1 MIRLAISVEGRTEE
15 EFVKGVLA
23 GHLRTAEV
31 EPTPI
36 LIGIARRAG
45 RGGDVSVENLAS
57 DMARLYLDPGFHAV
71 TSLVDLYGF
80 RGPEDAK
87 TVDESEERVCR
98 AILEKLPDAPDPR
111 RIIPYVQQYEFE
123 GLLFSD
129 VDAFRV
135 IGASAGSLQAL
146 RTIRGQFPT
155 PEDIND
161 HPDTAP
167 SKRIAGVMQRY
178 ETRGY
183 GKIRDGFLIAG
194 ETGLDAIRWECR
206 RFDEW
211 VSRLET
217 LSMAVRRTSARRT

>member
-23 GHLRTAEV
+23 DHLRTAEV

-36 LIGIARRAG
+36 LIGRARG
-45 RGGDVSVENLAS
+45 RGGGGNVSVDRLAS
-57 DMARLYLDPGFHAV
+57 EMASLHWNFDAV

-80 RGPEDAK
+80 RGRKDGE
-87 TVDESEERVCR
+87 TGDELEERVFR
-98 AILEKLPDAPDPR
+98 VIREKLPDDPDPR

-123 GLLFSD
+123 GLLFSH

-135 IGASAGSLQAL
+135 IGASAGSLRAL
-146 RTIRGQFPT
+146 WTIRRQFPT

-167 SKRIAGVMQRY
+167 SKRIAGVFQQSG
-178 ETRGY
+178 TRGY

-194 ETGLDAIRWECR
+194 ETGLYAIRRECR
-206 RFDEW
+206 RFDAW
-211 VSRLET
+211 VRRLET
-217 LSMAVRRTSARRT
+217 LK